1 MIAAVAAVVSIG
13 TILLLHR
20 GATHL
25 VWAIAGGLLVFVIVF
40 GIALL
45 AHGAPSETDVTG
57 AFRAGAISY
66 NDYVS
71 GIEAA
76 HRSFDYA
83 GVAAGL
89 VTLLAALLGRV
100 ATYHR
105 KP

>member
-13 TILLLHR
+13 TLLLLHR
-20 GATHL
+20 GAKHL

-45 AHGAPSETDVTG
+45 VQGAPNETDVTR

-66 NDYVS
+66 NDYVA

-76 HRSFDYA
+76 HHSFDYA
-83 GVAAGL
+83 GIAAGL
-89 VTLLAALLGRV
+89 AALLAGLLGRV
-100 ATYHR
+100 ATYYR